1 MITKPTTYTEEFVLQ
16 EVREIL
22 ATILSDS
29 GIFYLW
35 QVFESRPYSQ
45 QRYSEWKRDYKG
57 NQEISEAMERIWE
70 ILETRVVVGAM
81 KRELHTTITV
91 FHLKN
96 NYKWSDKVEIDQR
109 NTNFTMLWIWE
120 LSEMTDWE
128 LLELIK

>member
-1 MITKPTTYTEEFVLQ
+1 MTKPTIYTEEFVLK
-16 EVREIL
+16 EVQDIL
-22 ATILSDS
+22 GSIQTDS

-45 QRYSEWKRDYKG
+45 QRYSEWKKEYKD
-57 NQEISEAMERIWE
+57 NIEISEAIERIWE

-81 KRELHTTITV
+81 KRELHPTITV

-109 NTNFTMLWIWE
+109 NTNLTMLWVWE
-120 LSEMTDWE
+120 LNEMTDAE

>member
-1 MITKPTTYTEEFVLQ
+1 MITKPTTYTEEFVLR

-22 ATILSDS
+22 NTIQNDLS
-29 GIFYLW
+29 IFYLW
-35 QVFESRPYSQ
+35 QVFEKRDYSQ
-45 QRYSEWKRDYKG
+45 QRYSEWRKDYKG
-57 NQEISEAMERIWE
+57 NQEISEAMVRIWE

-81 KRELHTTITV
+81 KRELHPTITV

-96 NYKWSDKVEIDQR
+96 NYKWSDKMEIDQR

-128 LLELIK
+128 LLALIK

>member
-29 GIFYLW
+29 GIFYLG

-57 NQEISEAMERIWE
+57 NQEISEAMERI
-70 ILETRVVVGAM
+70 
-81 KRELHTTITV
+81 
-91 FHLKN
+91 
-96 NYKWSDKVEIDQR
+96 
-109 NTNFTMLWIWE
+109 
-120 LSEMTDWE
+120 
-128 LLELIK
+128 